1 MSWFDLPRRPE
12 PEVMNDQE
20 EVEVYASAAAQ
31 AFLDA
36 IDNTLVD
43 QVLAFHPSGRL
54 LDIGTGPGGIPLK
67 VARRCPAIGVVGV
80 DRSANMI
87 AAARRAASEQGLS
100 ARASFLIGDACR
112 LPFADGRFDVVLSNS
127 VLHHL
132 EHPVALLREMA
143 RVAKP
148 DGLILLRDLRR
159 PSRLAFPFHVRW
171 HGRYYSGL
179 MYRLFVD
186 SVHAAYT
193 REELAALLREA
204 SLPQAQVFLHERTHL
219 GFIRDGR
226 RSGEDS
232 HEPRAGLKT
241 S

>member
-1 MSWFDLPRRPE
+1 MTWFDLPRQPE

-20 EVEVYASAAAQ
+20 EVDVYASAAAQ

-43 QVLAFHPSGRL
+43 QVLSFNPTGIL

-67 VARRCPAIGVVGV
+67 VAQRCPEIRVVGV

-87 AAARRAASEQGLS
+87 TAARRAAAEKGLS
-100 ARASFLIGDACR
+100 ARASFLVGDACR
-112 LPFADGRFDVVLSNS
+112 LAFPSGCFDVVLSNS

-132 EHPVALLREMA
+132 EQPTGLLREMA

-148 DGLILLRDLRR
+148 EGLILLRDLRR
-159 PSRLAFPFHVRW
+159 PSRLAFPLHVRW

-179 MYRLFVD
+179 MYRLFLD
-186 SVHAAYT
+186 SVRAAYT
-193 REELAALLREA
+193 PEELAGLLGES
-204 SLPQAQVFLHERTHL
+204 SLLQAQVFLHKRTHL
-219 GFIRDGR
+219 GFVRDGR
-226 RSGEDS
+226 RSGETWRV
-232 HEPRAGLKT
+232 PRA
-241 S
+241 